1 MVRVHTGVAHHKRV
15 KKLLKRAKGFR
26 GQRSKNLRSAKP
38 TLLRAGAF
46 AYAHRRLRRRDLRSL
61 WITRINAAARAEG
74 LSYSVFM
81 AGLRKAKIG
90 LDRKALAELAARE
103 PAAFARVLSRVKDAA
118 AAA

>member
-26 GQRSKNLRSAKP
+26 GQRSKNLRSAKH

-61 WITRINAAARAEG
+61 WITRISAAVRAEG
-74 LSYSVFM
+74 LNYSTFM
-81 AGLRKAKIG
+81 SGLRKAKIG
-90 LDRKALAELAARE
+90 LDRKALADLAARE
-103 PAAFARVLSRVKDAA
+103 PAAFTSLLAKVKDSAA
-118 AAA
+118 AA

>member
-15 KKLLKRAKGFR
+15 KKLLKRARGFR

-61 WITRINAAARAEG
+61 WITRINAAVRAEG
-74 LSYSVFM
+74 LTYSVFM
-81 AGLRKAKIG
+81 AGLHKAKIG
-90 LDRKALAELAARE
+90 LDRKALADLAARE
-103 PAAFARVLSRVKDAA
+103 PAAFTSLVAQVKGTAA
-118 AAA
+118 AA